1 MENVYS
7 HYISLG
13 YFCEV
18 AQDLEKLG
26 LRDAS
31 SPFDWGISC
40 LKNVIEAID
49 CEFEGFLD
57 YDNLSQDI
65 ANRAHYRE
73 DKYNF
78 YFFHDFDKYKPL
90 SKQYQGVK
98 TKYWRRIKR
107 FLDSIKE
114 PTLFVRYI
122 SSEVLDSCGKSVELK
137 WIEENYQYVLD
148 VLKRYNAK
156 NDVIF
161 IGDESIYSD
170 VIKIYQVPRDKN
182 DTVSRL
188 PIYNNKELFQ
198 ILSSVPFPGKEENQ
212 RRYNIKIHKKQSFI
226 ARIKSKMICI
236 LQRKFLK
243 EYEHCKTY

>member
-1 MENVYS
+1 MR
-7 HYISLG
+7 ISII
-13 YFCEV
+13 F
-18 AQDLEKLG
+18 
-26 LRDAS
+26 
-31 SPFDWGISC
+31 
-40 LKNVIEAID
+40 
-49 CEFEGFLD
+49 
-57 YDNLSQDI
+57 
-65 ANRAHYRE
+65 
-73 DKYNF
+73 
-78 YFFHDFDKYKPL
+78 
-90 SKQYQGVK
+90 
-98 TKYWRRIKR
+98 
-107 FLDSIKE
+107 
-114 PTLFVRYI
+114 I
-122 SSEVLDSCGKSVELK
+122 SSMILTK
-137 WIEENYQYVLD
+137 
-148 VLKRYNAK
+148 YNAK
-156 NDVIF
+156 NDIIF

>member
-78 YFFHDFDKYKPL
+78 YFFHDFDK
-90 SKQYQGVK
+90 
-98 TKYWRRIKR
+98 I
-107 FLDSIKE
+107 
-114 PTLFVRYI
+114 
-122 SSEVLDSCGKSVELK
+122 
-137 WIEENYQYVLD
+137 
-148 VLKRYNAK
+148 
-156 NDVIF
+156 
-161 IGDESIYSD
+161 
-170 VIKIYQVPRDKN
+170 
-182 DTVSRL
+182 
-188 PIYNNKELFQ
+188 
-198 ILSSVPFPGKEENQ
+198 
-212 RRYNIKIHKKQSFI
+212 
-226 ARIKSKMICI
+226 
-236 LQRKFLK
+236 
-243 EYEHCKTY
+243 